1 MLQLILSLFLLLTW
15 GAGWYCTASRS
26 DLVRLPPSRYGL
38 PYGTAS
44 PPQTTPHL
52 LDPKLVPMNGATTKV
67 FIPTGWKAQDEQTGD
82 LNGDGAPDAV
92 LQLIEDKPER
102 DAKDEFQERSR
113 ALLLLFKTADGKFS
127 RAAVATKLLMCAGC
141 GGMLG
146 GTGENPAADVKI
158 EKGVLIVSQLSGARD
173 MVDRLQRF
181 RYDPQAKQ
189 FFLIGQDI
197 TNRDRAVGNSE
208 VTSTNFLTGK
218 QITERWKYN
227 QKTDKEVLV
236 SKQTKVVAKA
246 RKAIEQV
253 DYEQ

>member
-1 MLQLILSLFLLLTW
+1 MLQLILSLFLLGPQPGYDTLSGSQLVA
-15 GAGWYCTASRS
+15 GA
-26 DLVRLPPSRYGL
+26 PSRYRSS
-38 PYGTAS
+38 YHTIA
-44 PPQTTPHL
+44 QDARRT
-52 LDPKLVPMNGATTKV
+52 LDPKLLPMTGTTTKAFV
-67 FIPTGWKAQDEQTGD
+67 LKGWKSQDEQMGD
-82 LNGDGAPDAV
+82 LNGDALPDAV

-113 ALLLLFKTADGKFS
+113 ALLILFKTADGKFS
-127 RAAVATKLLMCAGC
+127 RAAVAGKLLQCAGC

-146 GTGENPAADVKI
+146 GTGNYPAADVKI

-173 MVDRLQRF
+173 MVDLLQRF

-189 FFLIGQDI
+189 FFLIGQDV

-208 VTSTNFLTGK
+208 VISTNFLTGK

-236 SKQTKVVAKA
+236 SKQTKVVAKTG
-246 RKAIEQV
+246 KTIEQV
-253 DYEQ
+253 DFEQ